1 MGKGTNVQQT
11 AAAASDVNID
21 ITNVIETEGMAKV
34 LEAFGL
40 GVLNIGDRTNSI
52 LEQDIKTRQAQALLA
67 LNGQV
72 IEAEKTNTL
81 KKFGN
86 VFLAGTAVY
95 LFYKGVK
102 R

>member
-1 MGKGTNVQQT
+1 MGKGTSVQQT
-11 AAAASDVNID
+11 AAAVSDVDID

-40 GVLNIGDRTNSI
+40 GVLNIGERTNDI
-52 LEQDIKTRQAQALLA
+52 LDQDIKTRQAQVLLA

-72 IEAEKTNTL
+72 IETEKNDTL

-86 VFLAGTAVY
+86 ILLAGTAIYFV
-95 LFYKGVK
+95 YKGVK

>member
-1 MGKGTNVQQT
+1 MAGGSKVTQT

-40 GVLNIGDRTNSI
+40 GVLSVGERTNDI
-52 LEQDIKTRQAQALLA
+52 LAQDIKTRQAEVLLA

-72 IEAEKTNTL
+72 IETDKNDTL

-86 VFLAGTAVY
+86 VLLAGTAIYIV
-95 LFYKGVK
+95 YKGVK